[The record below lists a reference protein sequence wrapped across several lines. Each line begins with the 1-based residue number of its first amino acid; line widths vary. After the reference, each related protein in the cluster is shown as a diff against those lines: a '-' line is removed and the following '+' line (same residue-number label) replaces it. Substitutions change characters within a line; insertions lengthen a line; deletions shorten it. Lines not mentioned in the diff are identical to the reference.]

1 MKMKTSKQYKIF
13 ATMFAVMLLL
23 SSFALGAE
31 TNEFASIKAT
41 LLNQDPDPAEPG
53 EYVELRWNIQKLGND
68 ELKELSFEIMPE
80 YPFTV
85 DEGESK
91 IKNVGDLIGFSDD
104 NTYYTLYY
112 RLRVDDNAL
121 EDTYDVT
128 LKYSYIGEKGVN
140 NGEEEFEIRVGDKE
154 MPNFV
159 IGTIATS
166 PTKLVGD
173 TDEAELNIDIE
184 NIGDGDSEN
193 TKVELELPDGFKP
206 SYSFSNR
213 EVLGTIPEESSKTAT
228 FYIDVDEDI
237 KGGSY
242 TGKLKLQYKEADD
255 DDNTYKTIILPL
267 EIQVMDKPLFE
278 IVEVV
283 TSPETITKEDK
294 VELKFI
300 IKNIGGKEG
309 ESVSVRAFKESS
321 QPFEFEDKSDFIGK
335 LKPGESGEAVL
346 TLDVEKDA
354 TAKDYIIDLE
364 IRSIDGDQVLL
375 QEKSTKI
382 TISDDTIR
390 KRNASASPLLG
401 IGIIILILAVGI
413 AAFAV
418 GKSQG
423 KKRK

>member
-1 MKMKTSKQYKIF
+1 MKLNKTYKIF
-13 ATMFAVMLLL
+13 ATMFAIMIMLT
-23 SSFALGAE
+23 SFSLAAE
-31 TNEFASIKAT
+31 TNEFASIKTT

-68 ELKELSFEIMPE
+68 ELKDLQFEIMPE

-85 DEGESK
+85 DEGETK

-104 NTYYTLYY
+104 KTYYTLYY
-112 RLRVDDNAL
+112 RLRVDDDAL

-128 LKYSYIGEKGVN
+128 LKYRYIGEKGQN
-140 NGEEEFEIRVGDKE
+140 NGEEEFKIRVGDKE
-154 MPNFV
+154 TPNFV

-193 TKVELELPDGFKP
+193 TKVELELPEGFQP

-213 EVLGTIPEESSKTAT
+213 EVLGTIPQESSKTAT
-228 FYIDVDEDI
+228 FYIDVDENV

-242 TGKLKLQYKEADD
+242 PATMKLQYKEADD
-255 DDNTYKTIILPL
+255 DDNTYKTKILPL

-278 IVEVV
+278 IVEVK
-283 TSPETITKEDK
+283 TSPETITEEDT
-294 VELKFI
+294 VELKFT

-335 LKPGESGEAVL
+335 LKPGETGEAVL
-346 TLDVEKDA
+346 TLEVEKGA
-354 TAKDYIIDLE
+354 TPKDYIIDLE

-382 TISDDTIR
+382 TVSNNMR
-390 KRNASASPLLG
+390 GPNNGSASPLMG
-401 IGIIILILAVGI
+401 IVVIVVILAVGI
-413 AAFAV
+413 AAFMI
-418 GKSQG
+418 GKNQG
-423 KKRK
+423 KKKR